1 MDGFAPVDTS
11 SEEYLLDCLARHIC
25 NLPTKERR
33 HAFLALMRKKHPSE
47 FIDDIERR
55 VRIQWPLLRQKS

>member
-1 MDGFAPVDTS
+1 MDGSAPVDTS
-11 SEEYLLDCLARHIC
+11 SEEHLLDCLARHIC
-25 NLPTKERR
+25 NLPIKERR

-55 VRIQWPLLRQKS
+55 VRIQWPLRQKS